1 MKKHKQYLQ
10 KMLASEDAQ
19 MQKLHDIVQDA
30 IMEEQLLTS
39 KLSDDEENPSFGDR
53 LADKVA
59 DFGGSWAFII
69 TFGSILLCW
78 IILNSFIL
86 ISKPFDPYPYILLNL
101 LLSCVAAMQAPVIM
115 MSQNRQE
122 AKDRKR
128 SENDYMI
135 NLKSELE
142 IRNLHQKIDLSTE
155 EQYKHLCE
163 IQQQQIELMLD
174 ILKHVKNP
182 SAAGKTDSS
191 NKA

>member
-1 MKKHKQYLQ
+1 
-10 KMLASEDAQ
+10 MLASEDAQ

>member
-1 MKKHKQYLQ
+1 
-10 KMLASEDAQ
+10 MLASEDAQ
-19 MQKLHDIVQDA
+19 MQKLHSIVQDA

-39 KLSDDEENPSFGDR
+39 KLSDDEENLSFGDR

-69 TFGSILLCW
+69 TFGGIILGW

-86 ISKPFDPYPYILLNL
+86 LSRPFDPYPYILLNL
-101 LLSCVAAMQAPVIM
+101 ILSCVAAMQAPIIM

-122 AKDRKR
+122 SKDRKR

-182 SAAGKTDSS
+182 SSSKTTDST
-191 NKA
+191 KA

>member
-1 MKKHKQYLQ
+1 
-10 KMLASEDAQ
+10 MLASEDEQ
-19 MQKLHDIVQDA
+19 MQKLHGIVQDA

-39 KLSDDEENPSFGDR
+39 KLTDDEENLTLGDR

-69 TFGSILLCW
+69 TFGCILLGW

-86 ISKPFDPYPYILLNL
+86 ISRPFDPYPYILLNL

-122 AKDRKR
+122 SKDRKR

-142 IRNLHQKIDLSTE
+142 IRHLHKKIDLSTE

-174 ILKHVKNP
+174 ILKHVKTAP
-182 SAAGKTDSS
+182 SAGKTDS

>member
-1 MKKHKQYLQ
+1 MKKHKEYLQ
-10 KMLASEDAQ
+10 KMLESEDAQ
-19 MQKLHDIVQDA
+19 MQKLHNIVQAA
-30 IMEEQLLTS
+30 IVEEELLTS
-39 KLSDDEENPSFGDR
+39 KLSDEEENLTLGDR

-69 TFGSILLCW
+69 TFGGIILGW

-86 ISKPFDPYPYILLNL
+86 LSRPFDPYPYILLNL
-101 LLSCVAAMQAPVIM
+101 ILSCVAAMQAPIIM

-122 AKDRKR
+122 SKDRKR

-182 SAAGKTDSS
+182 SSSKTTDSTQ
-191 NKA
+191 A